1 MVLAQGGSGPMR
13 IARIAAYLA
22 SLGIGLAGSSAGAEA
37 SEGLGSKLPRPQES
51 LPAAESPQWPGGVPV
66 PDLAEALQDLAA
78 ATLSGARSGSDQHRR
93 AIDLLELAVAGD
105 PASTAAKVQLA
116 DACVD
121 SGNPFAVALAGELYA
136 EALVD
141 HPRTDSLLA
150 RLADVCLVLRN
161 DEGAFA
167 WAAQRLAADQ
177 GSVRA
182 AAAQLVLI
190 ALETGNLGRAAEDL
204 ERAGRE
210 TQEPPVAKLGR
221 LLAQDAADSVR
232 DVESQRPP
240 LRPAA
245 VRRFHDQ
252 RRAAMSDPLLS
263 TGARI
268 AMVQTALREFL
279 AAEPSTTGRDAH
291 AGAAA
296 VRPTGRAF
304 AAIQEHRQRLIAL
317 EAARE
322 DEAAGEATEDSDAGG
337 QAIRELRACVV
348 AAELTEPQLR
358 YLHRCLDLVC
368 SAEDLVGLWA
378 AVQRTDA
385 AGGGIPQDGEDVPRW
400 TDLWRPLTDVC
411 QVAAIQEDWRQVR
424 FSLRVLR
431 ELTAHPTPVPQL
443 VDTVRA
449 ETSDAVAAMKAAWS
463 ASREAEREL
472 LMARRHASLHRAEET
487 RRQGTSEEA
496 EQAEAQAAEVQQ
508 AVGRFR
514 GQMDLHIVLALLC
527 QSAGP
532 PVQPDELE
540 TVVGSGMMMQFKTDM
555 ATGALRPGAAVWFDR
570 AVQLDAWFNADQHAE
585 SLADAS
591 ADDRESPSSSTAARR
606 HLPAERLGL
615 TALVSVVTE
624 AAACLD
630 PDDFHGPPAGREQT
644 RVAGEAADEVAGE
657 VKRMQEE
664 GIAEAEVRRWLIEHL
679 RRRCRQSFRGS
690 ADEVATPA
698 DGEGERRTD
707 L

>member
-1 MVLAQGGSGPMR
+1 
-13 IARIAAYLA
+13 
-22 SLGIGLAGSSAGAEA
+22 
-37 SEGLGSKLPRPQES
+37 
-51 LPAAESPQWPGGVPV
+51 
-66 PDLAEALQDLAA
+66 LAEALQDLAA
-78 ATLSGARSGSDQHRR
+78 ATLSGARPGSDLHRR

-121 SGNPFAVALAGELYA
+121 SGNPFAVALAAELYA
-136 EALVD
+136 EALAD

-150 RLADVCLVLRN
+150 RLADACLVLGN
-161 DEGAFA
+161 DDGAFA

-190 ALETGNLGRAAEDL
+190 ALDTGNLGRAAEDL
-204 ERAGRE
+204 KRVGRE
-210 TQEPPVAKLGR
+210 TQEAPVAKLGR
-221 LLAQDAADSVR
+221 LLAQAAADSVR
-232 DVESQRPP
+232 DVESQRVP
-240 LRPAA
+240 LRSAA
-245 VRRFHDQ
+245 VQRFHDR

-268 AMVQTALREFL
+268 AMVRTALREFL
-279 AAEPSTTGRDAH
+279 AAEPSPTGRDAH

-304 AAIQEHRQRLIAL
+304 AAIQEHRQRLIAI
-317 EAARE
+317 EAASE
-322 DEAAGEATEDSDAGG
+322 DETTEDSGAGE
-337 QAIRELRACVV
+337 QAIRELRACVA

-358 YLHRCLDLVC
+358 YLHRCLDLTC
-368 SAEDLVGLWA
+368 SVEDLVSLCG

-385 AGGGIPQDGEDVPRW
+385 AGGGVPQDAEDVSRW
-400 TDLWRPLTDVC
+400 ADLWRPLTDVC
-411 QVAAIQEDWRQVR
+411 QWAAVQEDWRQVR
-424 FSLRVLR
+424 FSLQVLR
-431 ELTAHPTPVPQL
+431 ELAAHPTLVPQL
-443 VDTVRA
+443 MHTVRA
-449 ETSDAVAAMKAAWS
+449 ETSNAVVAMKAAWS

-496 EQAEAQAAEVQQ
+496 EEAETRAAEVQQ
-508 AVGRFR
+508 AVGHFR
-514 GQMDLHIVLALLC
+514 GQMDLDIVLALLC

-555 ATGALRPGAAVWFDR
+555 ATGALCPGAAVWFDR

-591 ADDRESPSSSTAARR
+591 AADRESPPSSTAARR

-630 PDDFHGPPAGREQT
+630 PDDFDGPPAGPEQT
-644 RVAGEAADEVAGE
+644 RVAGEAADEVARE
-657 VKRMQEE
+657 VERMQEE

-690 ADEVATPA
+690 ADEAATPA